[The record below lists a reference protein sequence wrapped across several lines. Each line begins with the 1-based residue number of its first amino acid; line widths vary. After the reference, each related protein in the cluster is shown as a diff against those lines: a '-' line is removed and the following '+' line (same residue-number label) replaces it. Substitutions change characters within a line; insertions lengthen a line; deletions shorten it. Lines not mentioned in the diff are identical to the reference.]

1 MTSISEN
8 VNNHGDYPVS
18 TNDLHCIPNDEPVSA
33 RTPFAS
39 VIPKSS
45 PARWDTVPPP
55 LCDKPYRSQLVTI
68 PVPTCKDPT
77 TPIGQ
82 DPILTNFNSSDAQQM
97 RVDVPARRQRKPSF
111 LDTIFLCH
119 YRIIGRTLGFFL
131 GCMQVICTLPEIVHV
146 GKSCHVLSRENAIF
160 VLFTAFITVVLGLA
174 FGLLPDLLFK
184 LSLLLICLYQMTD
197 SIAILVSQPCDN
209 MAILTGVRLIFNSIC
224 IIGLSFVWKR
234 L

>member
-8 VNNHGDYPVS
+8 VNNNGGYTVS
-18 TNDLHCIPNDEPVSA
+18 TNDLHCLPNDVPVSVRA
-33 RTPFAS
+33 PLAS
-39 VIPKSS
+39 VIPTSS
-45 PARWDTVPPP
+45 PTKWDTVQSPF
-55 LCDKPYRSQLVTI
+55 CDKPYRSQLVTI

-77 TPIGQ
+77 TPIGE
-82 DPILTNFNSSDAQQM
+82 DPILTNFNSSDAPQM
-97 RVDVPARRQRKPSF
+97 RVDVPARRQRKPLF
-111 LDTIFLCH
+111 LDAIFLCR
-119 YRIIGRTLGFFL
+119 YRIIGKILGFFL

-174 FGLLPDLLFK
+174 FGLLPGLLFK

-197 SIAILVSQPCDN
+197 SIAILVSQPCEN